1 MEKNNLSSA
10 YRRLQSPNIKT
21 RKWALKI
28 IKAHK
33 RAKGNK

>member
-21 RKWALKI
+21 RKRAWKI